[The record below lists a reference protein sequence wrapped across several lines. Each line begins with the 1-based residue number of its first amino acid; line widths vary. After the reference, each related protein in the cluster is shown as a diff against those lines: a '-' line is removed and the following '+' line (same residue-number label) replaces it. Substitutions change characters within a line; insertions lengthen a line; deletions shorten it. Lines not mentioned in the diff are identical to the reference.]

1 MSKQFVSKINL
12 ENKMIIFMLQFNA
25 FSFKICD
32 QAIQNSLKRSN
43 ELILL
48 MGYLRPDNSFL
59 W

>member
-25 FSFKICD
+25 FSCKIFD
-32 QAIQNSLKRSN
+32 QAIQNSLKRPN
-43 ELILL
+43 ELILI